1 MAAGAHALDADARRN
16 AVPLSPAAAAQ
27 RAIEGGI
34 FESIAHDMTRID
46 REITARATPVSSSWD
61 EIMKNHKGPTVAM
74 KGWGL

>member
-1 MAAGAHALDADARRN
+1 
-16 AVPLSPAAAAQ
+16 
-27 RAIEGGI
+27 
-34 FESIAHDMTRID
+34 MTRID